1 LSKLRKQMFDRKVY
15 ILVDLKEEMDLADRY
30 SYMEPLLLADS
41 G

>member
-1 LSKLRKQMFDRKVY
+1 MSKLRKQMFDRKVY

-30 SYMEPLLLADS
+30 SDMEPLLLADS